1 MMRLKNKVAV
11 ITGAGRGIGLAGAI
25 AFAGEGARVVIAEI
39 DEELGTRAAAHVHSL
54 GGEATFVQADCSRSA
69 DVQVLMAKTC
79 ELYGGL
85 HVLYNNASVFL
96 RTDKSVAELSE
107 DIWEHVLRTN
117 LSSVFLC
124 CKYGIPRI
132 LASGGGSVI
141 NTGSSASVMG
151 IPGCDAYT
159 ASKGATMSLTRSMAV
174 EFGPRGVRVNCICPA
189 GIETEMLQESNP
201 DDSSSFDAEYF
212 FARAPLRRFG
222 RPDEI
227 AHVALF
233 LACDESSYVNGAIV
247 RADGGITIAPIS

>member
-1 MMRLKNKVAV
+1 MPRS
-11 ITGAGRGIGLAGAI
+11 
-25 AFAGEGARVVIAEI
+25 F
-39 DEELGTRAAAHVHSL
+39 
-54 GGEATFVQADCSRSA
+54 CS
-69 DVQVLMAKTC
+69 
-79 ELYGGL
+79 
-85 HVLYNNASVFL
+85 
-96 RTDKSVAELSE
+96 TDKPVAELPE
-107 DIWEHVLRTN
+107 DVWEHVLRTN

-124 CKYGIPRI
+124 CKYGIPLM

-189 GIETEMLQESNP
+189 GIETEMLKESNP
-201 DDSSSFDAEYF
+201 DDPSAFDAEYF

-222 RPDEI
+222 RPEEV
-227 AHVALF
+227 ANVALF
-233 LACDESSYVNGAIV
+233 LASDESSYVNGAIV